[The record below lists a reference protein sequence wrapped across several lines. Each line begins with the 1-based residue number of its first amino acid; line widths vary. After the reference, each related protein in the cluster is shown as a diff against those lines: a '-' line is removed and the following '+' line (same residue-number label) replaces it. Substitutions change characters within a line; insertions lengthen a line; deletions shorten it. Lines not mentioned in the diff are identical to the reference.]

1 MTDLA
6 YKIRQ
11 LRIDHD
17 LKQRQLAE
25 TLNVSQNA
33 IFNWENGKRTP
44 TPDMI
49 KQMADYFQV
58 SPSYLMGWDKGLKKT
73 TNFFDYLELL
83 GYEINESPY
92 DDKWEITIKES
103 GQKIHISSAEM
114 NLLESTTKENIYLRI
129 FNYLHDEKHKQ

>member
-25 TLNVSQNA
+25 ILNVSQNA

-49 KQMADYFQV
+49 KQIADYFQV
-58 SPSYLMGWDKGLKKT
+58 SPSYLMGWDKELKKT
-73 TNFFDYLELL
+73 THFFDYLELL

-103 GQKIHISSAEM
+103 GQKIYISSAEM
-114 NLLESTTKENIYLRI
+114 NILESTTKENIDLRI
-129 FNYLHDEKHKQ
+129 SKYISDGKHNQ

>member
-17 LKQRQLAE
+17 LKQRQLAD
-25 TLNVSQNA
+25 TLSVSQNA

-44 TPDMI
+44 APEMI
-49 KQMADYFQV
+49 KRIADYFQV
-58 SPSYLMGWDKGLKKT
+58 SPSYLMGWDKELKKT
-73 TNFFDYLELL
+73 THFFDYLELL

-92 DDKWEITIKES
+92 NDKWEITIKES
-103 GQKIHISSAEM
+103 GEKIYISSTEM
-114 NLLESTTKENIYLRI
+114 NLLESSTKENIYLRI

>member
-17 LKQRQLAE
+17 LKQRQLAD

-44 TPDMI
+44 TPEMI
-49 KQMADYFQV
+49 KRIADYFQV
-58 SPSYLMGWDKGLKKT
+58 SPSYLMGWDKGLKET
-73 TNFFDYLELL
+73 THFFDYLELL

-103 GQKIHISSAEM
+103 GQKIYISSAEM
-114 NLLESTTKENIYLRI
+114 NILESSTKENIYLRI
-129 FNYLHDEKHKQ
+129 FNYLHDEKHNQ

>member
-25 TLNVSQNA
+25 ILNVSQNA

-49 KQMADYFQV
+49 KQIADYFQV
-58 SPSYLMGWDKGLKKT
+58 SPS
-73 TNFFDYLELL
+73 FDYLELL

-103 GQKIHISSAEM
+103 GQKIYISSAEM

-129 FNYLHDEKHKQ
+129 FNYLHDKKHKQ

>member
-1 MTDLA
+1 MSDLA
-6 YKIRQ
+6 HKLRQ
-11 LRIDHD
+11 LRIDHN

-25 TLNVSQNA
+25 KLNVSQNA
-33 IFNWENGKRTP
+33 VFNWENGKRTP

-49 KQMADYFQV
+49 KQIANHFQV
-58 SPSYLMGWDKGLKKT
+58 SPSYLMGWDEELKKT
-73 TNFFDYLELL
+73 THFFGYLELL

-103 GQKIHISSAEM
+103 GQKIYISSAEM

-129 FNYLHDEKHKQ
+129 FNYLHDEKHDQ

>member
-25 TLNVSQNA
+25 ILNVSQNA

-49 KQMADYFQV
+49 KQIADYFQV
-58 SPSYLMGWDKGLKKT
+58 SPSYLMGWDKELKKT
-73 TNFFDYLELL
+73 THFFDYLELL

-103 GQKIHISSAEM
+103 GQKIYISSAEM
-114 NLLESTTKENIYLRI
+114 NILENTTKENIDLRI
-129 FNYLHDEKHKQ
+129 SKYMGDGKHNY